1 MCASSETIDLCT
13 LEFGQASTRCPSTAS
28 KRATNLHI
36 VVPAITRGTLARSH
50 ELKMYWPDQLSIVR
64 SRFWG
69 QTRRSLKAEVFS
81 YVRRKSSADLCR
93 PKVKVTSGIALAQP
107 PPQALRFSHGRG
119 ERETR
124 VTGDEPQGT
133 MGRVPAFLCAHIEE
147 RRLGT
152 RQALTRAIKTY
163 RKPGTAQEKSL
174 GPRGL

>member
-1 MCASSETIDLCT
+1 M
-13 LEFGQASTRCPSTAS
+13 
-28 KRATNLHI
+28 
-36 VVPAITRGTLARSH
+36 
-50 ELKMYWPDQLSIVR
+50 
-64 SRFWG
+64 
-69 QTRRSLKAEVFS
+69 
-81 YVRRKSSADLCR
+81 RRKSSADLCR
-93 PKVKVTSGIALAQP
+93 PKAKATSGIALAQP
-107 PPQALRFSHGRG
+107 PPRALRFSYGRG

-133 MGRVPAFLCAHIEE
+133 MGRVLLPAFLCAHIEE